1 MSVFQP
7 YVEAGI
13 MKSLKS
19 ELAKTAA
26 PTVSDDTNSGYDV
39 GSLWVDITNDR
50 VYHAVDISA
59 GAAIWKDLSAGD
71 AAASIKTGSYTGDG
85 ATSQGITGVGFLPKY
100 VKTWVREV
108 TAGNSMVSYE
118 TTSDIIDDNAAG
130 LTVRIGVSGTHSVQ
144 TNRIISLDA
153 DGFTVDDA
161 GADSHPNQNSQIYN
175 YLAIG

>member
-50 VYHAVDISA
+50 VYRAVDITA
-59 GAAIWKDLSAGD
+59 GAAVWKDLSAGD
-71 AAASIKTGSYTGDG
+71 AAVSIKTGSYTGDG
-85 ATSQGITGVGFLPKY
+85 VTSQGITGVGFLPKY
-100 VKTWVREV
+100 VKIWIRVV
-108 TAGNSMVSYE
+108 NDGNNMISHE
-118 TTSDIIDDNAAG
+118 TTPDIIDDNAAG
-130 LTVRIGVSGTHSVQ
+130 LAVRITSTGTHTVQ

>member
-50 VYHAVDISA
+50 VYRAVDISA
-59 GAAIWKDLSAGD
+59 GAAVWKDLSAGG
-71 AAASIKTGSYTGDG
+71 AATSIKTGSYTGDG
-85 ATSQGITGVGFLPKY
+85 TTSQGITGVGFSPKY
-100 VKTWVREV
+100 LKTFIRIVN
-108 TAGNSMVSYE
+108 AGDAQRTYE
-118 TTSDIIDDNAAG
+118 TTPDIMDDNAAG
-130 LTVRIGVSGTHSVQ
+130 FVALIGSSHVGKTD
-144 TNRIISLDA
+144 RIISLDA
-153 DGFTVDDA
+153 DGFTVDDD
-161 GADSHPNQNSQIYN
+161 GADGHPNKNSQVYN